1 MASNGEHRRA
11 HRADDFAVLHP
22 GKAGRWRDGSGVQA
36 DDTRL
41 DRQKHMSQGQIEEKT
56 GLLRCYISRI
66 ENGHTVPTIETLE
79 KLARAM

>member
-1 MASNGEHRRA
+1 MANIDALIGQTISQYYILGR
-11 HRADDFAVLHP
+11 L
-22 GKAGRWRDGSGVQA
+22 GRWRDGSGVQA